1 MPMNWQFAKLA
12 GPRSELA
19 AVLCR
24 LRLAALA
31 LFAIAV
37 LAACGAPE
45 EPEEPETVV
54 NLRVTAG
61 TNINPDVDGRPSPAV
76 MRLFVLSTEDA
87 FRTATYFELRDEAED
102 ILGDTLL
109 AEADMLLNPGSSRE
123 QRIIV
128 PNDARTMAVVVDY
141 QDIENAV
148 WRGHIS
154 IRTGEENNLR
164 ATLRGTE
171 VVLGLSPVE

>member
-1 MPMNWQFAKLA
+1 MPMKGQFAKPA
-12 GPRSELA
+12 GPQSEVSA
-19 AVLCR
+19 ILCR
-24 LRLAALA
+24 LRLAAVALLA
-31 LFAIAV
+31 VSV
-37 LAACGAPE
+37 LAACGPPDD
-45 EPEEPETVV
+45 PEEPETLV

-61 TNINPDVDGRPSPAV
+61 TGINPDVDGRPSPV
-76 MRLFVLSTEDA
+76 VLRIFVLSTEDV
-87 FRTATYFELRDEAED
+87 FRTAGYFDLRDEAED
-102 ILGDTLL
+102 TLGDTLL

-123 QRIIV
+123 KHIIV
-128 PNDARTMAVVVDY
+128 PNEARTMAVVADY

-154 IRTGEENNLR
+154 IRTGEENDLR

>member
-1 MPMNWQFAKLA
+1 MNWQFAIPPR
-12 GPRSELA
+12 PRSER
-19 AVLCR
+19 AVVVR
-24 LRLAALA
+24 GLRLVALA
-31 LFAIAV
+31 LFASV
-37 LAACGAPE
+37 LLAACGA
-45 EPEEPETVV
+45 PEEPETVV

-61 TNINPDVDGRPSPAV
+61 TSINPDVDGRPSPAV
-76 MRLFVLSTEDA
+76 MRIFVLTTEDA
-87 FRTATYFELRDEAED
+87 FRTATYFELRDESEE

-109 AEADMLLNPGSSRE
+109 AEADMLLNPGTSRE

-164 ATLRGTE
+164 ATLRGME
-171 VVLGLSPVE
+171 VVLGLSLVE